1 MRPWKRRKIM
11 NKIVP
16 LLKERAIY
24 VVMIVLF
31 AFFTI
36 TTDTFCT
43 ANNLLNVARQISM
56 LGIASVGMTMVILTG
71 GIDLAA
77 GSIITFVNIITAY
90 FMVNMGVN
98 MWLAILIAL
107 IASTMIGF
115 FNGFAVAN
123 FNMPA
128 LIVTFATQTIFEGL
142 AYIICGGI
150 PIFGFSSTFS
160 FIGQGYI
167 GTIPF
172 PIILL
177 IIAFIIGAFI
187 LVKTYFGRYIYAVGG
202 NEEASELSGIR
213 VKKVKYMV
221 YALSGLFAGI
231 AGIVMLSRTNSG
243 QPTAGKGYEF
253 DVITAVVLGGV
264 SVNGGSGKI
273 SNVLAGVLIIG
284 MLSNGMV
291 LLNVSSYAQMVVK
304 GIILLLAVG
313 FDCIQKMQILK
324 QHKIGGK

>member
-1 MRPWKRRKIM
+1 MEKVIR
-11 NKIVP
+11 

-31 AFFTI
+31 LFFSINTGK
-36 TTDTFCT
+36 FCT
-43 ANNLLNVARQISM
+43 ANNLLNIARQVAV

-71 GIDLAA
+71 GIDLAT

-90 FMVNMGVN
+90 FMVNMGMN
-98 MWLAILIAL
+98 MWFAILISL
-107 IASTMIGF
+107 MASTLIGLL
-115 FNGFAVAN
+115 NGLAIAN
-123 FNMPA
+123 INMPA
-128 LIVTFATQTIFEGL
+128 LIVTFATQIIFEGL

-150 PIFGFSSTFS
+150 PIFGFSDAFA

-167 GTIPF
+167 GAIPF

-177 IIAFIIGAFI
+177 ILSFLIGAFI
-187 LVKTYFGRYIYAVGG
+187 LVKSYFGRYIYAVGG

-213 VKKVKYMV
+213 VKHVKYMV
-221 YALSGLFAGI
+221 YSLSGLFAGI

-304 GIILLLAVG
+304 GIILAIAVG
-313 FDCIQKMQILK
+313 FDCFQKASIK
-324 QHKIGGK
+324 GRA

>member
-1 MRPWKRRKIM
+1 
-11 NKIVP
+11 
-16 LLKERAIY
+16 
-24 VVMIVLF
+24 MIALF
-31 AFFTI
+31 IFFSI
-36 TTDTFCT
+36 SNGNFCT
-43 ANNLLNVARQISM
+43 ASNLLNIARQISV

-77 GSIITFVNIITAY
+77 GSVITFVNIITAF
-90 FMVNMGVN
+90 FMVNRGMN

-107 IASTMIGF
+107 AASTMIGF
-115 FNGFAVAN
+115 LNGLIIAHI
-123 FNMPA
+123 NMPA
-128 LIVTFATQTIFEGL
+128 LIVTFGTQTIFEGL

-150 PIFGFSSTFS
+150 PIFGFSKSFA
-160 FIGQGYI
+160 FIGQGYL
-167 GTIPF
+167 GAIPF

-177 IIAFIIGAFI
+177 IFAFAVGAFV
-187 LVKTYFGRYIYAVGG
+187 LVLSYYGRYIYAVGG
-202 NEEASELSGIR
+202 NEEAAELSGIHVKS
-213 VKKVKYMV
+213 VKKMV

-264 SVNGGSGKI
+264 SVNGGAGKI

-291 LLNVSSYAQMVVK
+291 LLNVSAYAQMVVK
-304 GIILLLAVG
+304 GLILLLAVG
-313 FDCIQKMQILK
+313 FDCVQQNGIKK
-324 QHKIGGK
+324 AA